1 MISKFY
7 LRSSIVFFVSK
18 LNITLIRYKFFTRNQ
33 EEGESIQ
40 QYVTALRLLSKNCNF
55 KELEDEL
62 IKDRIVCGIRSLRV
76 RDRLL
81 RCEDLNLDKA
91 VKLCQAEEISRES
104 EQQMDAVG
112 TSSGVAQVDVV
123 GAQRRRG
130 RGSAGGGRRG
140 ARRGAAPS
148 PHLCARC
155 GGLSPRCQAG
165 NCPANQCTCFVC
177 GNRGHF
183 AKVCKANAFYKGGGT
198 ARVCD
203 IKHRSESE
211 SDDGDSFFISMIEGN
226 KRLGEWFEV
235 LSCGSG
241 TEKFKLDTG
250 ADINVMSFERFLELG
265 LDVSILKC
273 NKVIKL
279 QSYSGDVIPVK
290 GTCYIACVYKGKQYE
305 LKFAIADMKCQS
317 VLGRISCIQLN
328 LIKRIHSL
336 NLSQYDDL
344 FDGIG
349 CLPGKYH
356 IVIDKSVRPVISAAR
371 KIPLS
376 LRDQLAEELKRME
389 RYGVIKKVT
398 HPTDW
403 VHPLVIV
410 AKKNNTIRV
419 CLDPRELNRAVRRAH
434 FQLPTVTELAAR
446 LHGATHFSVLDANS
460 GFWAVQLDQESAD
473 LCTFISPFG
482 RYQFLRLPF
491 GINCASEVFHGKIRQ
506 LLEDLEGVDSFIDDI
521 IVWGKDKEEHDRRL
535 DALLNRAREINLKFN
550 KAKCKIG
557 VREVTY
563 LGHIFDRNGM
573 RPDSNKV
580 KAITE
585 MPEPTDR
592 KSLERFLGAVNYLSK
607 FIPKYSELALP
618 LTNLLRKDTEWLW
631 ECAERSAFQSL
642 CRAVSSAPV
651 LALYDVSAPVLVSV
665 DASAHAL
672 GAVLMQAGRPV
683 EFASRTLTDTQ
694 RRYAQVE
701 KELLAIVFA
710 CSDDC

>member
-1 MISKFY
+1 MEHARPPSELSLDGGPASRAEAWKRWRQQLTLFLKASGAYTETAGVQASLLVNLIGPEGFDIYQTFTFDKEEDRDDIRILLEKFD
-7 LRSSIVFFVSK
+7 SFFVSK

-165 NCPANQCTCFVC
+165 KCPADQCTCFVC

-226 KRLGEWFEV
+226 KRLGEWFEI
-235 LSCGSG
+235 LSG

-265 LDVSILKC
+265 LGVSILKC

-317 VLGRISCIQLN
+317 VLGQISCIQLN

-336 NLSQYDDL
+336 NFPQSN
-344 FDGIG
+344 
-349 CLPGKYH
+349 GKSERA
-356 IVIDKSVRPVISAAR
+356 VQTVKSMLI
-371 KIPLS
+371 KC
-376 LRDQLAEELKRME
+376 LRDNS
-389 RYGVIKKVT
+389 
-398 HPTDW
+398 D
-403 VHPLVIV
+403 
-410 AKKNNTIRV
+410 
-419 CLDPRELNRAVRRAH
+419 
-434 FQLPTVTELAAR
+434 FQL
-446 LHGATHFSVLDANS
+446 
-460 GFWAVQLDQESAD
+460 
-473 LCTFISPFG
+473 
-482 RYQFLRLPF
+482 
-491 GINCASEVFHGKIRQ
+491 
-506 LLEDLEGVDSFIDDI
+506 
-521 IVWGKDKEEHDRRL
+521 
-535 DALLNRAREINLKFN
+535 ALLNYRNTPRDGLSSPSQLLMSRQLRCKLPVSVNMLKP
-550 KAKCKIG
+550 KVVEEHETMLQKQIISK
-557 VREVTY
+557 RW
-563 LGHIFDRNGM
+563 FDRNTKVLPELKCGDEAICLNGKNK
-573 RPDSNKV
+573 RTRCKVIGQAGFPRSYFVETSCGNKV
-580 KAITE
+580 RRNRRHLIKCEPIPVAIDVA
-585 MPEPTDR
+585 PASSDQ
-592 KSLERFLGAVNYLSK
+592 ERGIQPNEKDAAGPSVTSSR
-607 FIPKYSELALP
+607 IPPGP
-618 LTNLLRKDTEWLW
+618 LTRAKAKLFTSIE
-631 ECAERSAFQSL
+631 SL
-642 CRAVSSAPV
+642 
-651 LALYDVSAPVLVSV
+651 
-665 DASAHAL
+665 
-672 GAVLMQAGRPV
+672 
-683 EFASRTLTDTQ
+683 F
-694 RRYAQVE
+694 
-701 KELLAIVFA
+701 
-710 CSDDC
+710 